1 MKKHANVI
9 LNVVLYLCFC
19 GMAGSGLLLEFRLC
33 EHAYSSVLGMTAEDW
48 GDIHEWTAYV
58 FAATVAFHLALHWA
72 WIRSQAA
79 KHVWSTTLAVI
90 AGVCVILGPLFA
102 PGQTAGQGSHGP
114 RHCVACSPSAPCI
127 PRMES

>member
-33 EHAYSSVLGMTAEDW
+33 EDAHSSVLGMTAEDW
-48 GDIHEWTAYV
+48 VEIHEWTAYV
-58 FAATVAFHLALHWA
+58 FAATVALHLALHWA
-72 WIRSQAA
+72 WIRNQAA
-79 KHVWSTTLAVI
+79 KHAWATALAVI
-90 AGVCVILGPLFA
+90 TGVCVMLGLLLA

-114 RHCVACSPSAPCI
+114 RHEEA
-127 PRMES
+127 RELDD